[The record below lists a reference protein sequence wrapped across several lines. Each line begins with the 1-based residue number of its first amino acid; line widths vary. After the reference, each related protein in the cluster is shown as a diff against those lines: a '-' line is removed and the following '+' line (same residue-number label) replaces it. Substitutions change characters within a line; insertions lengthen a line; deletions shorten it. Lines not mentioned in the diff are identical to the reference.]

1 MIWLE
6 NLEWCICILKRQIG
20 LLEPG
25 VCFLWRLQCWRF
37 LQFQRLWR
45 RCHPAGNSK
54 VGKKIYFAFLVKRNQ
69 FCNYL
74 GRGFNIPEMEINF
87 LIQNHWS
94 VFTEDTLL
102 SNTKVSARALNARND
117 QVSIRPTSDLHN
129 FRYWCI
135 STCLL
140 PFLCLMEYARWE
152 KPKGSSTLLG
162 LACILSDAQ

>member
-1 MIWLE
+1 MYLYTKKANRASWARSLFSMAPPMLAIFAVSKAMAPLPSGR
-6 NLEWCICILKRQIG
+6 KFK
-20 LLEPG
+20 
-25 VCFLWRLQCWRF
+25 VC
-37 LQFQRLWR
+37 
-45 RCHPAGNSK
+45 
-54 VGKKIYFAFLVKRNQ
+54 KKIYFAFLVKRNQ

-102 SNTKVSARALNARND
+102 NNTKVSARALNARND
-117 QVSIRPTSDLHN
+117 QVSIRPTSNLHN

-140 PFLCLMEYARWE
+140 PFLCLMEYAHWE